1 MKREKR
7 HRTVGESILGISP
20 LASMGGGERER
31 ARAQREKRHRTVGES
46 VLRVSLLASMRGV
59 EALIHVLLAFLDKRV
74 HISLVYHL
82 LPVLRD
88 IAITCRTHARH

>member
-1 MKREKR
+1 LRAW
-7 HRTVGESILGISP
+7 G
-20 LASMGGGERER
+20 AERER
-31 ARAQREKRHRTVGES
+31 ARARRERRGTFGES

-88 IAITCRTHARH
+88 IAIACRHRHSRPSII